1 MTSLQSARRGLKY
14 AAIRGGLEATAL
26 SGAARL
32 LPSSGGRGMIFTLHH
47 VRPPAALKFAPN
59 AILSVT
65 PAFLE
70 QAILTARA
78 CGLVPARLHDL
89 PALLSDPSDKRR
101 FVAFTLDDG
110 YRNNAQF
117 AAPVFRKFGIPY
129 TIFIT
134 PGFVE
139 RSRTIWWETAEAI
152 TRKLDRLAFDFGS
165 GAETLRMETAGE
177 KFTAFER
184 LAAHVRAID
193 EDRAVEEIDTV
204 AAASGIDP
212 TTIVEDLVMDEAGL
226 RMLAADPLADFGA
239 HTLTHVNLKR
249 VTPERLKHEIEES
262 ARLVGRYGGRAPRS
276 FSYPYGWK
284 TAAGEREARAAA
296 EAGFAAAVTTQPG
309 VLGAACLEQ
318 PMLLPRVS
326 LNGYYQKSRYVRAL
340 ISGLPF
346 RFMR

>member
-1 MTSLQSARRGLKY
+1 MISPQSLRRTLKY
-14 AAIRGGLEATAL
+14 AAIRGGLEAVAL
-26 SGAARL
+26 SGAGRL
-32 LPSSGGRGMIFTLHH
+32 LPSFGGRGLIFTLHH
-47 VRPPAALKFAPN
+47 VRPAAPLEFAPN

-65 PAFLE
+65 PEFLE
-70 QAILTARA
+70 QAIVAARA
-78 CGLVPARLHDL
+78 CGLVPVRLHDL
-89 PALLSDPSDKRR
+89 PALLSDPADKRN

-110 YRNNAQF
+110 YRNNARF
-117 AAPVFRKFGIPY
+117 AAPVFRKFGVPY
-129 TIFIT
+129 TIFVT

-139 RSRTIWWETAEAI
+139 RNRTIWWETAEAI
-152 TRKLDRLAFDFGS
+152 TRKLDSLTFDFGA
-165 GAETLRMETAGE
+165 GVETLRLETVEE

-184 LAAHVRAID
+184 LAAHVRTID
-193 EDRAVEEIDTV
+193 EDRAVGEIDAV

-212 TTIVEDLVMDEAGL
+212 VTIVKDLVMDETEL
-226 RMLAADPLADFGA
+226 RVLAADPLVDFGA

-249 VTPERLKHEIEES
+249 VAPERLKREIEKS
-262 ARLVGRYGGRAPRS
+262 AALVGGYAGGAPRS

-296 EAGFAAAVTTQPG
+296 SAGFAAAVTTQPG
-309 VLGAACLEQ
+309 VLGATCLEQ